1 MAITQ
6 ATSSVLAANAALNNL
21 NAGAS
26 IVFTKQVIIPS
37 LSGAAFGTG
46 VITALAATA
55 NTGSG
60 LVTVDGTATLTNK
73 TLTTPTIAQIN
84 AQGNNPLAIVGNTI
98 SQDGILSIRNSNS
111 QQNSVVRFNDWTS
124 GSRGV
129 VGIGNTSSALYPST
143 IYMQGTAGVPLV
155 LGTNDTERLRILSGG
170 QVGIGTSTPNS
181 TAVLELSSTTRGFLP
196 PRMSTTERDA
206 ITSPP
211 DGLVIHNTTTNKPN
225 VRSAGAW
232 IEVAAGLGIGVAE
245 FLASPTSDN
254 LRAAV
259 TNETG
264 TEALVFA
271 NGPTLIAP
279 NIGAATGTSLALSG
293 DLTVDTNT
301 LFVDSVNNR
310 VGIGTATLGTAKL
323 VIRNDNDSAN
333 WLLQTQNDNGN
344 TNSLF
349 TQNGAGDF
357 VWFAYRN
364 GTAVGSPELS
374 LHTNGNSFFNG
385 GNVGIGTT
393 TPNERL
399 TVSGNL
405 SASNDVRANKLG
417 LGATSLP
424 AGVTLGVGPNIIDD
438 SNLPV
443 QYSSTTAIN
452 YIGLNAQG
460 SGYGGLVG
468 FTQSEFGGGLI
479 LRTVQSGSGVS
490 NIIFITQ
497 NANERMRIVGTSG
510 NVGIGT
516 LTPNERLTVSGN
528 LSASGDAFASGS
540 KLSTETFAIAMAIA
554 IG

>member
-1 MAITQ
+1 
-6 ATSSVLAANAALNNL
+6 
-21 NAGAS
+21 
-26 IVFTKQVIIPS
+26 
-37 LSGAAFGTG
+37 
-46 VITALAATA
+46 
-55 NTGSG
+55 
-60 LVTVDGTATLTNK
+60 
-73 TLTTPTIAQIN
+73 
-84 AQGNNPLAIVGNTI
+84 
-98 SQDGILSIRNSNS
+98 
-111 QQNSVVRFNDWTS
+111 
-124 GSRGV
+124 
-129 VGIGNTSSALYPST
+129 
-143 IYMQGTAGVPLV
+143 MQGTAGVPLV

-310 VGIGTATLGTAKL
+310 VGIGT
-323 VIRNDNDSAN
+323 
-333 WLLQTQNDNGN
+333 
-344 TNSLF
+344 
-349 TQNGAGDF
+349 
-357 VWFAYRN
+357 
-364 GTAVGSPELS
+364 
-374 LHTNGNSFFNG
+374 
-385 GNVGIGTT
+385 T

-490 NIIFITQ
+490 NISFITQ